1 MKSGLDAM
9 PLFLQ
14 VDMLST
20 SNLSHP
26 DKWPK
31 HFLIELHLEEEG
43 HRGVSQRPGVPT
55 KPAFQF
61 HKLTLLNF
69 VANDGIQLT
78 KLLTQKIFL
87 KANDV
92 RVAKVMLFQDK
103 ILSPKMRLYVKYN
116 TTFWAQEVCKN

>member
-1 MKSGLDAM
+1 M
-9 PLFLQ
+9 P
-14 VDMLST
+14 LST
-20 SNLSHP
+20 SYLSRP

-31 HFLIELHLEEEG
+31 NFLKELRLEEEG
-43 HRGVSQRPGVPT
+43 HRGESQRPGVPT

-69 VANDGIQLT
+69 AATDGIQLT

-92 RVAKVMLFQDK
+92 RVAEVMLFQDK
-103 ILSPKMRLYVKYN
+103 MKIYCISLNKVRRH
-116 TTFWAQEVCKN
+116 